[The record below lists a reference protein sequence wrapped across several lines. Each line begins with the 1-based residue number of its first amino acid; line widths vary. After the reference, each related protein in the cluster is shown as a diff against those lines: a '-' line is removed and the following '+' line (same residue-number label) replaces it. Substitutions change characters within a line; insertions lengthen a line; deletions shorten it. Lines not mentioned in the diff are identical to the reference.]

1 MTNRFKII
9 DTIRG
14 LALFGILLV
23 NMKSF
28 QSSEFID
35 TMFGKTSYK
44 DDFDQGLYYILQ
56 LFIQMKF
63 YPMFSFLFGLGF
75 YLFMIKSTLSNF
87 VSRTL
92 FLFLIGMIH
101 LIFIWYGDI
110 LHVYAITS
118 VFLIFFHKL
127 SSKTVAIWS
136 ISLLFAY
143 HLFLFMTIFVPAST
157 IPTANQSQ
165 VALEYIQ
172 MYKEAPY
179 FEWVLFRFNIEVL
192 PVLQQL
198 PIVMIPVL
206 GWFLLGLF
214 AGKEKLYERNHTN
227 IVRMKNWWKISLFL
241 GLITV
246 CLNGLALLTKF
257 DDSIAYFLTSLSGL
271 FLAVFYL
278 TTSYLFSSR
287 TFFKKILSPFQYVGR
302 MSLTNYLAQSVIV
315 IFFFRFFQLYNTL
328 TLTEG
333 LLISV
338 AIFFIQLCFSYLWL
352 LYFHYGPVEWIWRS
366 FTYQKISPFFIN
378 KELNT
383 FKIQK

>member
-1 MTNRFKII
+1 MTNRFKLI
-9 DTIRG
+9 DSIRG

-28 QSSEFID
+28 QSPEFID
-35 TMFGKTSYK
+35 TMFSKTSYK
-44 DDFDQGLYYILQ
+44 DDFDQGLYYFLQ

-63 YPMFSFLFGLGF
+63 YPIFSLLFGLSF
-75 YLFMIKSTLSNF
+75 YLFMIKSTLFKF

-92 FLFLIGMIH
+92 FLFLIGIIH

-118 VFLIFFHKL
+118 VFLLFFHKL
-127 SSKTVAIWS
+127 SSKKVAIWS

-143 HLFLFMTIFVPAST
+143 HLFLFASIFVPAST
-157 IPTANQSQ
+157 IPTASHSQ
-165 VALEYIQ
+165 IALEYIH

-192 PVLQQL
+192 PILQQL

-214 AGKEKLYERNHTN
+214 AGKEKLYERTHRN
-227 IVRMKNWWKISLFL
+227 IVRINNWWKISLFL
-241 GLITV
+241 SLITV
-246 CLNGLALLTKF
+246 CLNGLAILKNL
-257 DDSIAYFLTSLSGL
+257 DDSITYFLTSLSGL
-271 FLAVFYL
+271 FLAVFYI
-278 TTSYLFSSR
+278 TAIYLISSR
-287 TFFKKILSPFQYVGR
+287 AIIKKILSPFQFVGR
-302 MSLTNYLAQSVIV
+302 MSLTNYLAQSIIV
-315 IFFFRFFQLYNTL
+315 ISFFRFFYMYNTL

-338 AIFFIQLCFSYLWL
+338 ALFVIQLGISYIWL
-352 LYFHYGPVEWIWRS
+352 SYFYYGPVEWIWRS

-378 KELNT
+378 RKSHKL
-383 FKIQK
+383 KIQK